1 VIKKDWRS
9 RRLTVLDQEFFR
21 EVEQPEGMREE
32 QGAAASR
39 PGMRENWGAAVDRPG
54 RRRDRDIKT

>member
-1 VIKKDWRS
+1 MIKKDWRS

-32 QGAAASR
+32 
-39 PGMRENWGAAVDRPG
+39 PREQQPAGQEWEKIGEQQSTG
-54 RRRDRDIKT
+54 QEGEETET